1 MRAFWKANKYL
12 LLVAALALIAGIAIG
27 LAVGLA
33 IEPVDESAE
42 TGSIG
47 TASILPDTAIERVVT
62 FTRCEHT
69 LCLPV
74 ESAGFVGYTQEEL
87 SAFYADYEIERFDRE
102 RVTLAQRI
110 DGCCPEH
117 LLLRE
122 DGDGAVCIYR
132 TDATVFAEE
141 LMHALPFEGLS
152 ALPEET
158 RTSLRE
164 GIVFAT
170 LGDIDAYLESMES

>member
-1 MRAFWKANKYL
+1 MRAFWKANKL
-12 LLVAALALIAGIAIG
+12 LLLAVVLAMIAGAAIG

-33 IEPVDESAE
+33 IEPADESAE

-47 TASILPDTAIERVVT
+47 TASVLPDTRIERVVT
-62 FTRCEHT
+62 FTRCDHA
-69 LCLPV
+69 LRVAV
-74 ESAGFVGYTQEEL
+74 ESGGFIGYTREEL
-87 SAFYADYEIERFDRE
+87 AAFYADYEIERFDRE
-102 RVTLAQRI
+102 RVTLTQRI

-122 DGDGAVCIYR
+122 DGDGAICVYR
-132 TDATVFAEE
+132 TDGTVFTEE
-141 LMHALPFEGLS
+141 LVHAVPFEGLS
-152 ALPEET
+152 ALPEEV

-170 LGDIDAYLESMES
+170 LGDVDAYLESMES